1 MNADTVMAMVVGA
14 TLMAIGMAIGISWP
28 DQKADCP
35 TVVTNPWFP
44 VEGQEGQYVR
54 SFVESGCW
62 TDDLA
67 GQYQA
72 ELDILSGGGTAQYP
86 TRSMDGELVYVR
98 IE

>member
-1 MNADTVMAMVVGA
+1 MKDDFAIGMVVGA
-14 TLMAIGMAIGISWP
+14 GLLILGYVIGTALP
-28 DQKADCP
+28 ERDECP

-86 TRSMDGELVYVR
+86 TRSMDGERVYVR